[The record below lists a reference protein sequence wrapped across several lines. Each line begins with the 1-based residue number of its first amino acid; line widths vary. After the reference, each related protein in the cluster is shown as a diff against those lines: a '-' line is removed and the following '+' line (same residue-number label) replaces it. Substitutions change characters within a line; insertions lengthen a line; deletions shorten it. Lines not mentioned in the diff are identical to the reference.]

1 MDGISGSANSLIELG
16 MAMSQVRV
24 QSAMPISAIKKG
36 LDAQVQTA
44 MSLIEM
50 VQQVSPPPAGG
61 GGSQVDVIA

>member
-1 MDGISGSANSLIELG
+1 MDGISGSASSLIELG
-16 MAMSQVRV
+16 MAMSQVRI

-50 VQQVSPPPAGG
+50 VQQVSSPPAGG